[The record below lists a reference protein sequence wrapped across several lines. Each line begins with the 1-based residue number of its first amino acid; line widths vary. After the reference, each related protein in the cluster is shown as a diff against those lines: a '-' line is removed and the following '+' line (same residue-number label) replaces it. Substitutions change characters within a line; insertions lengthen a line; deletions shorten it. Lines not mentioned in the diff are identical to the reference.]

1 MEEDKRKPAS
11 NEAIERLRL
20 NMLLTLET
28 SYQELYKDMAL
39 MKLLMESE
47 QELLK
52 NLDKSYLEKI
62 LRVHAN
68 VCYAKYMCSVQG
80 EPEVET

>member
-47 QELLK
+47 QEL
-52 NLDKSYLEKI
+52 
-62 LRVHAN
+62 
-68 VCYAKYMCSVQG
+68 
-80 EPEVET
+80 PERI